1 MRPATGL
8 PLSLARD
15 RGFLL
20 GVEKM
25 GGIFKEVSVK
35 RVSEWEKSKF
45 GRNVGNGCYKKI
57 VEAKG
62 LVVL

>member
-1 MRPATGL
+1 
-8 PLSLARD
+8 
-15 RGFLL
+15 
-20 GVEKM
+20 M